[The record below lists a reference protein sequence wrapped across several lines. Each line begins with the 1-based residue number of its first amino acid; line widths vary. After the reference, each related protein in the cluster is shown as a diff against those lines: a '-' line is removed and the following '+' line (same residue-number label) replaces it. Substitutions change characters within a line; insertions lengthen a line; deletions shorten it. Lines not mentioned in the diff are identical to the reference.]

1 MSAWKD
7 FGRLAVF
14 AVAAVGPAAVFAGGF
29 EEGIL
34 VTDRAE
40 TVVSPADAQV
50 ALPGESILVQPE
62 EDVVV
67 GPAFEPLETPMPAA
81 ASYGGE
87 PPAPESYS
95 VSCDQC
101 GTVGC
106 ISCCDAGCTSCTVT
120 DGCINRILGPANP
133 RWVAQVD
140 ALMLW
145 QANVASRPLYTDS
158 ATGLTS
164 LDVNQAQP
172 PMSAGPRYGL
182 FFNLDDCYAIEGNYF
197 DVQSFSAQRA
207 TPLTAGGYTM
217 NNLAGL
223 NFTGIDTAQV
233 STSGQ
238 IQSAELN
245 WRRRQCGLPIT
256 WLAGFRWV
264 QWNQRLQ
271 VTDEY
276 STPSPGVDTVN
287 VITGN
292 DLYGGQAGMDLGL
305 WNSGGRFT
313 VNGIGKAG
321 IFYNTAYQRT
331 DISTQPAVAPAAAIA
346 EQTAFFGEVGVNSSL
361 RLTKWLSWRAGYSVF
376 WLSGVAIP
384 ANQLSLVNQPAP
396 NDVATINTNGSV
408 LLHGVTTGLE
418 ARW

>member
-1 MSAWKD
+1 
-7 FGRLAVF
+7 
-14 AVAAVGPAAVFAGGF
+14 
-29 EEGIL
+29 
-34 VTDRAE
+34 
-40 TVVSPADAQV
+40 
-50 ALPGESILVQPE
+50 
-62 EDVVV
+62 
-67 GPAFEPLETPMPAA
+67 
-81 ASYGGE
+81 
-87 PPAPESYS
+87 
-95 VSCDQC
+95 
-101 GTVGC
+101 
-106 ISCCDAGCTSCTVT
+106 
-120 DGCINRILGPANP
+120 
-133 RWVAQVD
+133 
-140 ALMLW
+140 
-145 QANVASRPLYTDS
+145 
-158 ATGLTS
+158 
-164 LDVNQAQP
+164 
-172 PMSAGPRYGL
+172 MSAGPRYGL

-223 NFTGIDTAQV
+223 DFTGIDTAQV
-233 STSGQ
+233 STSGH

-321 IFYNTAYQRT
+321 IFYNTAFQRT
-331 DISTQPAVAPAAAIA
+331 DIPTEPAVAPAAAIA